1 MSVVQMGL
9 LAAIVTPFALSIW
22 VAFVHRPLAPNN
34 SGAPAE
40 AFGASALTHSGFAA
54 ETLDLEPIVRAVAH
68 SLRDEAGARSVRVQ
82 LAVDP
87 ALRARVDRCS
97 LEEAL
102 RTAVLTAIQAAPG
115 GQVLITVMTVG
126 GQLHIRITDDG
137 KNNDQRTREGR
148 ARDAE
153 ELIAL
158 QGGSVCVEARP
169 GRATTVT
176 IRLPLSTRSSD
187 ILNEMP
193 TMADQAVRI
202 AAGSHMVA
210 AATL

>member
-22 VAFVHRPLAPNN
+22 VAFVHRPMVPNN
-34 SGAPAE
+34 FGAPVE
-40 AFGASALTHSGFAA
+40 AFGASALTRSGFAA
-54 ETLDLEPIVRAVAH
+54 ETLDLEPIVRATAH
-68 SLRDEAGARSVRVQ
+68 ALRDKASARSVRVQ

-87 ALRARVDRCS
+87 GLKARVDRNS
-97 LEEAL
+97 LQEAL
-102 RTAVLTAIQAAPG
+102 RTVVLTAVQATPG
-115 GQVLITVMTVG
+115 GQVLITGMSVG

-137 KNNDQRTREGR
+137 KNTDQRTRESL

-176 IRLPLSTRSSD
+176 IRLPLPGGNREE
-187 ILNEMP
+187 LNESP
-193 TMADQAVRI
+193 AMADQA
-202 AAGSHMVA
+202 A
-210 AATL
+210 